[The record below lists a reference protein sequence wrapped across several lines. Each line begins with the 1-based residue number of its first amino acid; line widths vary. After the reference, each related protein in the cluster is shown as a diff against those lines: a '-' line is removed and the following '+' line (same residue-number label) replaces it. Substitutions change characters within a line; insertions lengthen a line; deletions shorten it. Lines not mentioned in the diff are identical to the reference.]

1 VLFSADRQVSRET
14 NFLGGMRFSPVSNPS
29 KTHPCPACKGEAN
42 FGFLHQVLQ
51 TFSAEVFLCPHCDYL
66 FVAQPHWLEEAYRRV
81 INILDTG
88 CLARTE
94 SMRKQTS
101 LPIYLLSGNK
111 GAWLDY
117 GGGHGGYARRM
128 RDTGFDFR
136 WQDPKAENLF
146 AGGFE
151 DKHDTT
157 YEGVTCFECLEHF
170 LDPVAEIRRMLARAP
185 RILFTT
191 ELRPERLPSPDCWW
205 YYGWEHGQHVG
216 FHSHRSLSC
225 LAEAH
230 GLMLVSAGK
239 SLHAFLPPGE
249 ADSLGA
255 RLIRHGH
262 LPLHMW
268 AASGLRTLLSPK
280 SFLRSLIR
288 RRITSKDLVDSIE
301 KLLGSKTW
309 LDHVLLKK
317 SVSSGNF

>member
-1 VLFSADRQVSRET
+1 
-14 NFLGGMRFSPVSNPS
+14 
-29 KTHPCPACKGEAN
+29 
-42 FGFLHQVLQ
+42 LQ
-51 TFSAEVFLCPHCDYL
+51 SFSAEVFLCPHCDYL

-94 SMRKQTS
+94 SLREQTS
-101 LPIYLLSGNK
+101 LPIYLLSGNR

-151 DKHDTT
+151 DKHDNT
-157 YEGVTCFECLEHF
+157 YEGITCFECLEHF
-170 LDPVAEIRRMLARAP
+170 SDPVAEIRRMLTRAP

-191 ELRPERLPSPDCWW
+191 ELRPEQLPSPDRWW

-225 LAEAH
+225 LAEAN
-230 GLMLVSAGK
+230 GLMLVSSKK
-239 SLHAFLPPGE
+239 SFHAFLPPSE
-249 ADSLGA
+249 VDSLGA

-262 LPLHMW
+262 LPLHVW
-268 AASGLRTLLSPK
+268 AASGLRTLFSPK

-288 RRITSKDLVDSIE
+288 RGIASKDLVDPIE
-301 KLLGSKTW
+301 RILGSKTW
-309 LDHVLLKK
+309 LDHALLKK
-317 SVSSGNF
+317 SASFGNF